1 MSAHPPKL
9 AVTADIRDWQD
20 RAITGP
26 MQHSKANPVSLL
38 TMRVLRMVIFAWN
51 GNERL
56 APDAE
61 PAGVAGTV
69 E

>member
-1 MSAHPPKL
+1 
-9 AVTADIRDWQD
+9 
-20 RAITGP
+20 
-26 MQHSKANPVSLL
+26 MQRSKANPVSLL